1 MPVKDLMAL
10 LLLGAIWGGSFIFMR
25 VAAPEFGIFALV
37 EVRTLLATL
46 VLLPVLACRGGMRDI
61 VVHWKAIALIGA
73 VNTAIPFVLFNY
85 SSLHLEAGVNAIL
98 NATAPM
104 FGAVIAFLWLSDKL
118 SKQAVIGLCLGF
130 VGVAVISAQ
139 KIGDQG
145 ISIFPIITALLATT
159 CYGLAAS
166 MMKKYLQ
173 GVRPLAVATGSQASA
188 SLFLLPFALYT
199 LPATMPS
206 IVAWNNAIAL
216 AVFGTGIA
224 YILYFSLIA
233 NVGPAKAITVAYLVP
248 LFGIVWGVVFL
259 NETLSLQTLLG
270 GGLILT
276 GVALTT
282 GFSPSLFRKKR
293 GKKIEQANC
302 RAE

>member
-1 MPVKDLMAL
+1 MPVKDVVAL

-25 VAAPEFGIFALV
+25 VAVPEFGIFALV

-46 VLLPVLACRGGMRDI
+46 VLLVVLVFKGGMQDML
-61 VVHWKAIALIGA
+61 VHWKAIALIGA
-73 VNTAIPFVLFNY
+73 INTAIPFALFNY

-104 FGAVIAFLWLSDKL
+104 FGALIAFVWLSDKL
-118 SKQAVIGLCLGF
+118 TKPAVLGLIIGFL
-130 VGVAVISAQ
+130 GVAVISAQ
-139 KIGDQG
+139 KIGEQG
-145 ISIFPIITALLATT
+145 ISILPIITALLATT

-188 SLFLLPFALYT
+188 SLLLLPLALYT
-199 LPATMPS
+199 MPEAMPS
-206 IVAWNNAIAL
+206 AVAWNNAIAL
-216 AVFGTGIA
+216 AVLGTGIA

-248 LFGIVWGVVFL
+248 LFGIVWGLIFL
-259 NETLSLQTLLG
+259 SEALSVQTLIG

-282 GFSPSLFRKKR
+282 GVTKTFSRKK
-293 GKKIEQANC
+293 ADVNC
-302 RAE
+302 RVN